1 MKSVK
6 VENDVSVYLAKS
18 LAEKYGLRCSSLH
31 GATLYV
37 KDEVEIHRAIY
48 YGKISADFAHILSA
62 PIMVVHSN
70 VSRKIPPEQRR
81 KILKSVFQEVKPYA
95 ENQGIK
101 LALENLSYASSGYGK
116 NVDELEE
123 VFNVLDDGQNENVG
137 LTLDLS
143 HSTAS
148 GTTFALL
155 EKYHNR
161 LCNIHMSNRT
171 HKAFIEENADLMNF
185 LSKLREYNYDGLITL
200 ELSRKSK
207 TNDILQTKSVIENA
221 LKKTDLDLEK

>member
-1 MKSVK
+1 MLRTKWKFIERYIMGKSPLISHIFFLHQLWLFTQTSLGK
-6 VENDVSVYLAKS
+6 FHLNKEEN
-18 LAEKYGLRCSSLH
+18 
-31 GATLYV
+31 
-37 KDEVEIHRAIY
+37 
-48 YGKISADFAHILSA
+48 
-62 PIMVVHSN
+62 
-70 VSRKIPPEQRR
+70 
-81 KILKSVFQEVKPYA
+81 ILKSVFQEVKPYA

-221 LKKTDLDLEK
+221 LKKTGLDLEK